1 MDRWR
6 QINRMIFHLAAC
18 LLPAYNR
25 CRWGNKV
32 KNAFAKN
39 AFSHVGE
46 AVNWGKNVLISVDF
60 IIGNFSGVGDNAR
73 IPKGVTIG
81 NDVMIGRDLKI
92 FTKNHKSDRTDIPM
106 RLQGFTEISPL
117 VIGNDVWIGD
127 DVIITAGCCHIGD
140 GSILATRLLSQ
151 KMLNPTAW
159 LAVIRQKSSAIENE

>member
-6 QINRMIFHLAAC
+6 QIDRMIFHLAAC

-32 KNAFAKN
+32 KNAFAQN
-39 AFSHVGE
+39 AFSHVGK

-60 IIGNFSGVGDNAR
+60 IIGDFSGVGDNAR

-117 VIGNDVWIGD
+117 VIGNDVWIGTNAVIMPGITVGNG
-127 DVIITAGCCHIGD
+127 VIIGAG
-140 GSILATRLLSQ
+140 
-151 KMLNPTAW
+151 
-159 LAVIRQKSSAIENE
+159 AVVTKDVPDYAVVGGIPAKIIKFRNT

>member
-32 KNAFAKN
+32 KNAFAQN

-60 IIGNFSGVGDNAR
+60 IIGDFSGVGDNTR

-127 DVIITAGCCHIGD
+127 NVIITARCHRIGD
-140 GSILATRLLSQ
+140 GSILATGAVVT
-151 KMLNPTAW
+151 KDVEPYCVVGGNPAK
-159 LAVIRQKSSAIENE
+159 VIRYRK

>member
-6 QINRMIFHLAAC
+6 QINRIAFHLTAR
-18 LLPAYNR
+18 LLPGYKH
-25 CRWGNKV
+25 CRWGTKV
-32 KNAFAKN
+32 KNAFAKI

-46 AVNWGKNVLISVDF
+46 AVNWGKNVLISADF
-60 IIGNFSGVGDNAR
+60 VIGDFSGVGDNAR

-92 FTKNHKSDRTDIPM
+92 FTKNHKNDRTDIPM

-127 DVIITAGCCHIGD
+127 DVIITAGCCHIGE
-140 GSILATRLLSQ
+140 GSILAAGAVVT
-151 KMLNPTAW
+151 KDVEPYCVVGGNPAK
-159 LAVIRQKSSAIENE
+159 VIRHRK

>member
-32 KNAFAKN
+32 KNAFAQN

-60 IIGNFSGVGDNAR
+60 INLRGFYHWRFFRSWRQCAYSERGNHWKRCDDWQRF
-73 IPKGVTIG
+73 K
-81 NDVMIGRDLKI
+81 
-92 FTKNHKSDRTDIPM
+92 DIH
-106 RLQGFTEISPL
+106 QE
-117 VIGNDVWIGD
+117 
-127 DVIITAGCCHIGD
+127 
-140 GSILATRLLSQ
+140 SQ
-151 KMLNPTAW
+151 KRQDRYPNEASRLYGNISTRHWKRCLN
-159 LAVIRQKSSAIENE
+159 R

>member
-6 QINRMIFHLAAC
+6 QINRMAFHLAAC

-39 AFSHVGE
+39 AFSHVGK

-60 IIGNFSGVGDNAR
+60 IIGDFSGVGDNAR

-81 NDVMIGRDLKI
+81 NDV
-92 FTKNHKSDRTDIPM
+92 
-106 RLQGFTEISPL
+106 
-117 VIGNDVWIGD
+117 WIGD
-127 DVIITAGCCHIGD
+127 AVIITAGCCHIGE
-140 GSILATRLLSQ
+140 GSILATG
-151 KMLNPTAW
+151 
-159 LAVIRQKSSAIENE
+159 AVITKDVEPYCVVGGNPAKVIRYRK

>member
-1 MDRWR
+1 MDRQR
-6 QINRMIFHLAAC
+6 QINRIAFHLTAR
-18 LLPAYNR
+18 LLPAYHH

-32 KNAFAKN
+32 KHTFAKI

-46 AVNWGKNVLISVDF
+46 AVNWGKNVLISADF
-60 IIGNFSGVGDNAR
+60 VIGDFSGVGDNAR

-127 DVIITAGCCHIGD
+127 DVIITAGCCHIGE
-140 GSILATRLLSQ
+140 GSILATGAVVT
-151 KMLNPTAW
+151 KDVEPYCVVGGNPAK
-159 LAVIRQKSSAIENE
+159 VIRYRK

>member
-6 QINRMIFHLAAC
+6 QINRIAFHLTAR
-18 LLPAYNR
+18 LLPAYKH

-32 KNAFAKN
+32 KNAFAKI

-46 AVNWGKNVLISVDF
+46 AVNWGKNVLISADF
-60 IIGNFSGVGDNAR
+60 VIGDFSGVGDNAR

-106 RLQGFTEISPL
+106 RLQGFTEISSL

-127 DVIITAGCCHIGD
+127 DVIITAGCCHIGE
-140 GSILATRLLSQ
+140 GSILAAGAVVT
-151 KMLNPTAW
+151 KDVEPYCVVGGNPVK
-159 LAVIRQKSSAIENE
+159 VIRYRK